1 MFKVDCN
8 ENNEIYYI
16 KNNNLNTPFL
26 NCKKKIFEIRTNNK
40 NTKKTYLECNLER
53 NKKKIYFFD

>member
-40 NTKKTYLECNLER
+40 NTKKTYLKCNL
-53 NKKKIYFFD
+53 